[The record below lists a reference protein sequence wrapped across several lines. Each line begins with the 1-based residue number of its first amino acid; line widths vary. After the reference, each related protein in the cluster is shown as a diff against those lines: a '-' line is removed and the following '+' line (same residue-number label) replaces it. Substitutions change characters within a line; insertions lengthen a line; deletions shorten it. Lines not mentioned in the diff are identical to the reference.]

1 MTPADLLFAGLAA
14 LAVFFA
20 VATVAALVW
29 VLLRLVALVTA
40 EDRQEEDRGGPR

>member
-20 VATVAALVW
+20 VALFALGAWALVR
-29 VLLRLVALVTA
+29 VIGGAAA